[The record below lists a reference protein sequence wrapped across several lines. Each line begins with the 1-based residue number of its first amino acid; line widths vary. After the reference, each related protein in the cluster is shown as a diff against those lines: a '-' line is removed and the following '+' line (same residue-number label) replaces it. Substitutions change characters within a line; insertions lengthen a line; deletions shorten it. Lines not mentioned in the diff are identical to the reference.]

1 MFIEMFVENFRSIKE
16 RQSFSLTKESGGEL
30 EGNAFQLDS
39 PNNTSLL
46 RSAAIYGANAAGKS
60 NVIRALGTMKSIVKD
75 SAKESQRGDK
85 LPVTPFRLSR
95 ACVGA
100 PTEFE
105 ILFVAEG
112 VKYQYGFSLT
122 DHQIMDEWLFAF
134 PKGRPQRWFI
144 RAYDESTEEYAWDFS
159 SFFQGKKQLWK
170 ESTKANSLFLSTAV
184 MLNSEQLKPIYDW
197 FNETLKVT
205 GISGWGPGFTAEMC
219 KNEGEKKGVLK
230 FLKSADLDISD
241 ISLDSKK
248 IDGGFFPDEMPIDL
262 KQKLLSELDGK
273 EIVDIRTV
281 HKDAEGN
288 DVFFDLDDE
297 SDGTKKLFSFAGPWL
312 DSLRFGKVLVIDELH
327 DSLHPNMVKF
337 LVKLFNDE
345 KTNPKNAQLV
355 FTTHE
360 TSILDQLVF
369 RRDQIWFC
377 NKEKDQSTTLYPL
390 TDFSPRKGVDNL
402 EKAYLAGRYG
412 ALPLVSNLEYLGGGS
427 GE

>member
-1 MFIEMFVENFRSIKE
+1 MLIEMFVENFRSIKE
-16 RQSFSLTKESGGEL
+16 RQSFSLTKEAGGEL
-30 EGNAFQLDS
+30 EDNAFQLDA
-39 PNNTSLL
+39 PNNVTLL

-60 NVIRALGTMKSIVKD
+60 NFIRALGTMRSIVRE

-95 ACVGA
+95 ASAEA

-105 ILFVAEG
+105 IVFVSEG

-122 DHQIMDEWLFAF
+122 NRQIMDEWLFAF

-144 RAYDESTEEYAWDFS
+144 RAYDKEKADYVWDFS

-184 MLNSEQLKPIYDW
+184 MLNSEQLRPIYDW

-205 GISGWGPGFTAEMC
+205 GIGGWGPSFTAELC
-219 KNEGEKKGVLK
+219 KNEEEKNDVLK

-241 ISLDSKK
+241 IALETKK
-248 IDGGFFPDEMPIDL
+248 IDGNLLPDDMPIDL
-262 KQKLLSELDGK
+262 KQKLLSGLDGK
-273 EIVDIRTV
+273 ELIDIKTI
-281 HKDAEGN
+281 HKDSEGN

-297 SDGTKKLFSFAGPWL
+297 SDGTRKLFSFAGPWL
-312 DSLRFGKVLVIDELH
+312 DSLKHGKVLFIDELH

-337 LVKLFNDE
+337 LVKLFNNK

-377 NKEKDQSTTLYPL
+377 NKEKDQSTTIYPL
-390 TDFSPRKGVDNL
+390 TDFSPRKGVENL

-412 ALPLVSNLEYLGGGS
+412 ALPLVSNLEYIGAANGK
-427 GE
+427 